1 MLFRFLFLVSIFC
14 YAAAIA
20 QPNWEVAKDKNNI
33 KVYTRKEAT
42 SKFKQIKVVATING
56 TIDKLLKVMMDAGSN
71 KEWVFNTA
79 NSYIIKRISPFES
92 ISYTE
97 TSLPWP
103 ASNRD
108 IPLHMQLIPDA
119 KANTL
124 KIIANGLP
132 NAIPHKQGIVRI
144 PYFNSRWDVKFDGK
158 NTLNIVYYL
167 EMDSGGAVPAWL
179 VNMFI
184 AKGPYET
191 FSGLAKMMK

>member
-1 MLFRFLFLVSIFC
+1 
-14 YAAAIA
+14 
-20 QPNWEVAKDKNNI
+20 
-33 KVYTRKEAT
+33 
-42 SKFKQIKVVATING
+42 
-56 TIDKLLKVMMDAGSN
+56 
-71 KEWVFNTA
+71 
-79 NSYIIKRISPFES
+79 
-92 ISYTE
+92 
-97 TSLPWP
+97 
-103 ASNRD
+103 
-108 IPLHMQLIPDA
+108 MQLIPDA

>member
-1 MLFRFLFLVSIFC
+1 MLFRFLFLLSMFC
-14 YAAAIA
+14 SAAATA
-20 QPNWEVAKDKNNI
+20 QPNWEIAKDKNNI

-97 TSLPWP
+97 TNVPWP